1 MQGKINKTK
10 SNMSGYGKKALAA
23 GGFAYGLINLT
34 KDAVN
39 FESSMADVRKVVD
52 FDTPQQFKK

>member
-1 MQGKINKTK
+1 
-10 SNMSGYGKKALAA
+10 MSGYGKKALAA